1 MREFKDKVGQVFG
14 RLTVIEVLE
23 KGRVLVKCECGTVKD
38 VYYYDLAYGKTI
50 SCGCWNR
57 EKTTKMNTTHNQTN
71 TRLYMTW
78 QDMKKRCSN
87 PKSIGYHNYGGRGIK
102 VCEEWKNDFQSF
114 YDWAMA
120 NGYTDELTI
129 DRIDV
134 NGNYEPNNCRWAT
147 IKEQGFN
154 RRNNHLLTFNGI
166 TKTMMEWS
174 METGLNYDCIRARI
188 NDYGWSVEKA
198 LTTQSRGKKNG

>member
-1 MREFKDKVGQVFG
+1 MRDLTDRIGQVFG
-14 RLTVIEVLE
+14 RLTVIDVL
-23 KGRVLVKCECGTVKD
+23 KNGMVSVKCKCGTVKE
-38 VYYYDLAYGKTI
+38 VKYYDLQHGKI
-50 SCGCWNR
+50 VSCGCWNR
-57 EKTTKMNTTHNQTN
+57 ERTTKMNTTHNQSHN
-71 TRLYMTW
+71 RIYMTW
-78 QDMKKRCSN
+78 QDMKKRCYSVKN
-87 PKSIGYHNYGGRGIK
+87 KGYHNYGGRGIK

-154 RRNNHLLTFNGI
+154 RRNNHLLTFNGV

-198 LTTQSRGKKNG
+198 LTTQSRGKRNG